1 MPQTLAVPATSE
13 ESSEWLP
20 PRRKRWTRAECEK
33 LVESGLL
40 KPGRFELLE
49 GEILFKMGQKP
60 PHVLCVTLVLQVLF
74 NIFGFEYIQSQAP
87 VALNDENEPE
97 PDAAVLENPL
107 RDYLDSGTPTPE
119 QVRLLV
125 EVSDTTLSEDR
136 RLKARLYAAA
146 GIVEYWIVDVS
157 GRRLLV
163 HRQPTADG
171 YLDVVSYNDNETL
184 APLAAPQA
192 IVPVSALL
200 P

>member
-1 MPQTLAVPATSE
+1 MPQTLAVPEIPAE
-13 ESSEWLP
+13 PAEWLP
-20 PRRKRWTRAECEK
+20 HRRKRWTRAECEK

-49 GEILFKMGQKP
+49 GEILFKMGQNP

-87 VALNDENEPE
+87 IALNNENEPE

-107 RDYLDSGTPTPE
+107 RDYLESGTPTPD
-119 QVRLLV
+119 QVRLVV

-136 RLKARLYAAA
+136 RLKSLLYADG
-146 GIVEYWIVDVS
+146 GIPEYWIVDIT
-157 GRRLLV
+157 GRRLIV
-163 HRQPTADG
+163 HRQPTTEG
-171 YLDVVSYNDNETL
+171 YQDVTAYSDRETVSP
-184 APLAAPQA
+184 ASAPQSV
-192 IVPVSALL
+192 VPVSALL